1 MGQKHKR
8 FRESRTP
15 FLRISPAR
23 HPQKSSQHVRACA
36 VGDGAICSKNRK
48 IVPYHGA
55 NPNTRNGARLRSP
68 SPIMAPGTIKY
79 GVTGVRL
86 TRNHSQIGEQ
96 VLLLVLLINLINKG
110 AFFL

>member
-1 MGQKHKR
+1 MAQFVLKIEKLSHIMGPR
-8 FRESRTP
+8 
-15 FLRISPAR
+15 A
-23 HPQKSSQHVRACA
+23 SQ
-36 VGDGAICSKNRK
+36 D
-48 IVPYHGA
+48 
-55 NPNTRNGARLRSP
+55 LRSP

-110 AFFL
+110 AFFYESLQVSILEGWNDVP